1 MNDQLPTRTVQGYLV
16 QPGGYVPRRMIGIQ
30 HLAKWKNDP
39 EHVNAWLCKLIGSAF
54 QSYVVMAL
62 HGQPAAEMLP
72 MAAQLW
78 VETLADMNLN
88 EEQDKTRLETGIR
101 KLTRQLKYW
110 PQVASLIEL
119 MPNRETAPAAA
130 NVVQTRTVEDE
141 TAADAARVAAMKE
154 MREKGLI

>member
-1 MNDQLPTRTVQGYLV
+1 MKDQLPTRTVQGYLV
-16 QPGGYVPRRMIGIQ
+16 QPGGYVPRRMVGIQ
-30 HLAKWKNDP
+30 HLAQWKNNP
-39 EHVNAWLCKLIGSAF
+39 ENSHAWLCKLIGSAF
-54 QSYVVMAL
+54 QTYVVMAL

-72 MAAQLW
+72 MTAQLW

-88 EEQDKTRLETGIR
+88 EEQDKSRLETGIR

-119 MPNRETAPAAA
+119 LPNRETTPAAA
-130 NVVQTRTVEDE
+130 RTVKTRTVEDE
-141 TAADAARVAAMKE
+141 TASDAARVAAMKE